1 MKPKCISDYAFL
13 EENSESLLLSG
24 SLMQASAT
32 LRAVQISAFYN
43 RNYVPHNQAR
53 LGETTTL
60 FQTFQTIC
68 PCRAALHGVQQLDFY
83 LCRVTE
89 AAVWQEKFRNSHLLT
104 RAGTVW
110 LFPCP
115 DIHSIIRFK
124 PLDLLRPTSKK
135 TPPTCSKY
143 HFKSRSFLKCL
154 LPLQQPRMVQPPPKF
169 LPIYYHKR
177 LPWNTLGK
185 PPFVRGAA
193 AKARGTS
200 HWFLPRSLILCFET
214 TLSTNSAPHISP
226 KFIFLALFLLLVF
239 ISLLLQNEIR
249 A

>member
-1 MKPKCISDYAFL
+1 MKPKCISHCAFL

-32 LRAVQISAFYN
+32 LRTVQISAFYN
-43 RNYVPHNQAR
+43 KNYILHNQAR

-60 FQTFQTIC
+60 FQTFQTMC
-68 PCRAALHGVQQLDFY
+68 PCPAALHGVQQLGFY

-89 AAVWQEKFRNSHLLT
+89 AAVWQEKFRNSHLM
-104 RAGTVW
+104 RAGAVW

-124 PLDLLRPTSKK
+124 PLDLLRPASNK

-169 LPIYYHKR
+169 LPIYCHKR

-185 PPFVRGAA
+185 PPFVRGAEC
-193 AKARGTS
+193 
-200 HWFLPRSLILCFET
+200 HWSLLRSLILCFER
-214 TLSTNSAPHISP
+214 TLSTNSAPYISP
-226 KFIFLALFLLLVF
+226 KFI
-239 ISLLLQNEIR
+239 
-249 A
+249 